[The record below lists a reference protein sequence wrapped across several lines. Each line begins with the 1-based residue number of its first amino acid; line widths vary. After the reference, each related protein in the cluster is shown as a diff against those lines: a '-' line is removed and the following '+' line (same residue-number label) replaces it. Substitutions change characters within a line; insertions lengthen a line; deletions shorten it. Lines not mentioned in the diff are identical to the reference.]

1 MTVSQNIASV
11 LGVKTVGIAGAG
23 GLGSN
28 VAPALVRSGIGKL
41 IIADYDTVSESNLNR
56 QFYFANQIGRPKVE
70 ALRENLLR
78 INPRAAIAV
87 HHCRITEDNAGLVF
101 GSCDVVV
108 EAFDKADEK
117 KWFVEWMSLHYPEKP
132 LVMASGIAGWGNMET
147 LRIQRS
153 DNVYICG
160 DQTETE
166 GTKVPLLAPR
176 VTLVAMM
183 QANIVVDIL
192 LKDSTL

>member
-1 MTVSQNIASV
+1 
-11 LGVKTVGIAGAG
+11 
-23 GLGSN
+23 
-28 VAPALVRSGIGKL
+28 
-41 IIADYDTVSESNLNR
+41 
-56 QFYFANQIGRPKVE
+56 
-70 ALRENLLR
+70 
-78 INPRAAIAV
+78 
-87 HHCRITEDNAGLVF
+87 
-101 GSCDVVV
+101 
-108 EAFDKADEK
+108 
-117 KWFVEWMSLHYPEKP
+117 MSLHYPEKP

-166 GTKVPLLAPR
+166 GKNGPLLAPR